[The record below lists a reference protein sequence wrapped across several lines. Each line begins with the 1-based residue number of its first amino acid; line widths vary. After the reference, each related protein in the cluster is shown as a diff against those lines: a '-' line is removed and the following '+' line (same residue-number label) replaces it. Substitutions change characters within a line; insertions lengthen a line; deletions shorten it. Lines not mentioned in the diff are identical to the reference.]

1 MASRWF
7 AKRFPRRPT
16 AADFAR
22 MARNPSHLA
31 PHPAELLH
39 PGPFTPPG
47 PPPLSPDE
55 RALLDAVLAD
65 PDADEPRLRYADWC
79 DRRSDPRGGFIRA
92 QLEAFQRGDCREDGK
107 EEIKYSSS
115 ALSAPSAVK
124 QVLQWLAPW
133 SAEDIVF
140 RRGFAEALSLAGR
153 AFLSLGDGLFRT
165 APVRDVRLV
174 AIAPYVDELVRSPH
188 LAKLRRLDLRG
199 NGISEADAER
209 VRERLAPGAQLLR

>member
-7 AKRFPRRPT
+7 AKRFPRRLAAAT
-16 AADFAR
+16 VADFAR

-39 PGPFTPPG
+39 PGPFAPPG

-65 PDADEPRLRYADWC
+65 PDADAPRLRYADWC
-79 DRRSDPRGGFIRA
+79 DRRNDPRGGFIRA
-92 QLEAFQRGDCREDGK
+92 QMAEFQRGECG
-107 EEIKYSSS
+107 EEIAYSSS
-115 ALSAPSAVK
+115 APAAPSAVK

-133 SAEDIVF
+133 SAEDVVF

-165 APVRDVRLV
+165 APIRDMRLV
-174 AIAPYVDELVRSPH
+174 AIAPYVDELAQSPH

-199 NGISEADAER
+199 NGIGEPDADR
-209 VRERLAPGAQLLR
+209 VRERLRPGAQLLR